1 MIVCLTTE
9 QNNLDSLLSSS
20 FKESKYFLF
29 VNLDNNRI
37 RVIKNKKTTTDN
49 LEAVYLV
56 TNQSPQIIITG
67 NIQANS
73 FDFLVNSGI
82 EICCGVFGITA
93 REAIKR
99 YQTKK
104 IKAKITNKQDKQ
116 VSSGRGRVL

>member
-1 MIVCLTTE
+1 MIICLTTE
-9 QNNLDSLLSSS
+9 QDNLDSLLSPI

-29 VNLDNNRI
+29 VNLKNNKI
-37 RVIKNKKTTTDN
+37 RVIKNKRTTADN

-56 TNQSPQIIITG
+56 TNQHPQIIITG

-82 EICCGVFGITA
+82 EVCCGVFGITA

-99 YQTKK
+99 YRAKK
-104 IKAKITNKQDKQ
+104 IKAKITNKQVKR
-116 VSSGRGRVL
+116 VSIGRGRVL